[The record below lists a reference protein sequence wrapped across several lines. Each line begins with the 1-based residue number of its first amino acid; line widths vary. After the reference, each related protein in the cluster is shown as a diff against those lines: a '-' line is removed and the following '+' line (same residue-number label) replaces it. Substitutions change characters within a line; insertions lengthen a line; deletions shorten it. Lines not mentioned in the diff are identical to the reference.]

1 MLSLNTNDYAVLHTL
16 VFDYLDPIRSAP
28 SGFSRDQILARIARL
43 TNATP
48 ATVKTH
54 LAVSEEVLYLATR
67 QRREKL
73 IGRNAYNRILS
84 IAMQA
89 PVLLLAELA
98 ESNAVN
104 TPRGAK

>member
-1 MLSLNTNDYAVLHTL
+1 MRSLNTNDYAVLHAL

-43 TNATP
+43 TKATP

-73 IGRNAYNRILS
+73 IGRNAYSRILS

-98 ESNAVN
+98 ESNAAN